1 MNEWM
6 AGWVNGYVCLG
17 NFSEFGG
24 KEKTPRDLKT
34 LRKVL
39 LQRSGKEEGRENSFW
54 GLKVV
59 TLSFG
64 HLSE

>member
-1 MNEWM
+1 MGEWI
-6 AGWVNGYVCLG
+6 CLPWEL
-17 NFSEFGG
+17 FRIWRKR
-24 KEKTPRDLKT
+24 KETPRDLTT

-39 LQRSGKEEGRENSFW
+39 LQRTGKEEGRENSFW

-64 HLSE
+64 HLSK

>member
-1 MNEWM
+1 MDM
-6 AGWVNGYVCLG
+6 FALR

-24 KEKTPRDLKT
+24 KETPRDLKT

-39 LQRSGKEEGRENSFW
+39 QEGVGRKRGRENSFW